1 MHCHQRREALF
12 FALVQMFLL
21 ALFGRRIIAKVIHQ
35 IILVS
40 GALVE
45 RHIGGD
51 GLVADETLP
60 AYHSLTYYELQIT
73 RQLAPRAG
81 KNMNGG
87 RTIVI
92 SRKNSTMPK

>member
-1 MHCHQRREALF
+1 MHYHQRREALF
-12 FALVQMFLL
+12 FALVQMFLTEFCVL
-21 ALFGRRIIAKVIHQ
+21 KTTKVVHQ

-81 KNMNGG
+81 KK
-87 RTIVI
+87 I
-92 SRKNSTMPK
+92 